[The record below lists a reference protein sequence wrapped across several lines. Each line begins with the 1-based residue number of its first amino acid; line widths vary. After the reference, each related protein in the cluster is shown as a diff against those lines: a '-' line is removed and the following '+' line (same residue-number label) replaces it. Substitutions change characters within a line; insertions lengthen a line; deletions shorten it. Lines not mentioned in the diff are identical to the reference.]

1 MVLPPLSTIIAVLG
15 YLGGILGTVFGAIN
29 VGNWTSA
36 EQATITAV
44 GGVIAIVTHHHV
56 TAKAVGTSARV
67 IPVRQVPAGTVAARP
82 PAALSLDT

>member
-1 MVLPPLSTIIAVLG
+1 MYTFPVATIVAVLG
-15 YLGGILGTVFGAIN
+15 YLGGILGTILGAIN

-56 TAKAVGTSARV
+56 TKKAVAV
-67 IPVRQVPAGTVAARP
+67 APVTHVVPGTVVR
-82 PAALSLDT
+82 SG